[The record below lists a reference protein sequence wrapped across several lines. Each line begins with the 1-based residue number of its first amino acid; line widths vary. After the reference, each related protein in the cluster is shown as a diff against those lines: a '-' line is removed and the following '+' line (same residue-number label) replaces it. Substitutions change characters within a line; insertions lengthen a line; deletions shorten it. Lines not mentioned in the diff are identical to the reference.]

1 MIKGIL
7 NSLLSAKVIYL
18 IAVDMKQ
25 KKTDLLYL
33 TKKLRRFG
41 ATKPFST
48 SSLYPNFLSFFVRYT
63 GSAAQTFPSYTS
75 TALESNET

>member
-7 NSLLSAKVIYL
+7 NSLLSAKGIYL
-18 IAVDMKQ
+18 IAVEKI
-25 KKTDLLYL
+25 DLLYL
-33 TKKLRRFG
+33 TKKLRKFG

-75 TALESNET
+75 TALEFNET